1 MEEIKVFSEV
11 FNHKSILMKCLSV
24 LIIAFLISFLTV
36 AVFAVSVDGSEYS
49 FSVGRNNYKNFSSL
63 LYTQTDRFIATTSL
77 TCENGSLPAGY
88 LGACARIYKQN
99 SNGSTYSLVSQ
110 GAWSY
115 STGTNNQVAALKSY
129 SNPAKGY
136 YIGSGQ
142 TAVYY
147 NGDYQRDWTYGT
159 PLIQVK

>member
-1 MEEIKVFSEV
+1 MFFEF
-11 FNHKSILMKCLSV
+11 FNRKSILIKFLSV
-24 LIIAFLISFLTV
+24 LTIAFLISFLTV
-36 AVFAVSVDGSEYS
+36 TVFAVSVDGSEWS
-49 FSVGRNNYKNFSSL
+49 FKIGGKNYKNYSSL

-77 TCENGSLPAGY
+77 TCENGSQPAGY
-88 LGACARIYKQN
+88 LGACARVYKQN
-99 SNGSTYSLVSQ
+99 SDGSTYSLVSQ

-147 NGDYQRDWTYGT
+147 NGDYQRNWTYGT
-159 PLIQVK
+159 PLIQVR

>member
-1 MEEIKVFSEV
+1 MFSEV
-11 FNHKSILMKCLSV
+11 FNHKSILMKCLAV
-24 LIIAFLISFLTV
+24 LTIAFLISFLTV
-36 AVFAVSVDGSEYS
+36 AVYAVSVDGSESS
-49 FSVGRNNYKNFSSL
+49 FSVGGNNFKNYSSL

-77 TCENGSLPAGY
+77 KCKNTSLPAGY

-99 SNGSTYSLVSQ
+99 SDGSSYSLVSQ
-110 GAWSY
+110 GDWSY
-115 STGTNNQVAALKSY
+115 STGTNSQVAALKSY

-147 NGDYQRDWTYGT
+147 NGDYQRNWTYGT
-159 PLIQVK
+159 PLIQVR